1 MIHISNFTAGTTHFW
16 NYLLNTSLPFHMF
29 IIKFYIGHFFN
40 FIVLIDFEMY
50 HPDDGLNSVLLYF
63 AACKL

>member
-1 MIHISNFTAGTTHFW
+1 
-16 NYLLNTSLPFHMF
+16 MF